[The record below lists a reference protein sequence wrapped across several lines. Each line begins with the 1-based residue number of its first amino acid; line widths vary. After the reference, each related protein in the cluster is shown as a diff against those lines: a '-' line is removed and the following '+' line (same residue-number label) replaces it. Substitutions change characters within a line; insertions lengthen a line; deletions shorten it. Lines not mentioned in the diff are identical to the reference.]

1 MPGRRVAAVVVGL
14 LLGAARGTAAAQDDA
29 CAAARLAQH
38 RAWQTRPPA
47 REQPPDTAGS
57 RIRHFPT
64 ATMGVWVVE
73 AVGRFDTSMT
83 LVSPDGITRVSWT
96 ADCVGTTEHRARPS
110 GPATS
115 FRDADLAALVRSGRG
130 VIYVWSPHMPLSL
143 DAVAP
148 LSAAARAL
156 DLAVTL
162 LLDPATDPAFAARV
176 AADRG
181 LPAAA
186 LRVADSVDLQFR
198 DVLVH
203 APAAIAYAG
212 GQLVGSAYP
221 GGHTADEY
229 AAYFRRVLAEP
240 R

>member
-1 MPGRRVAAVVVGL
+1 MAAGL
-14 LLGAARGTAAAQDDA
+14 LLGVASVAPAATTQDDA
-29 CAAARLAQH
+29 CATARLARH

-47 REQPPDTAGS
+47 REQPPGTTGS
-57 RIRHFPT
+57 PIRHFPT

-73 AVGRFDTSMT
+73 ELGRFDSSMT
-83 LVSPDGITRVSWT
+83 LVTPDDITRVAWT
-96 ADCVGTTEHRARPS
+96 ADCVETTEQRPRPR
-110 GPATS
+110 GPARS
-115 FRDADLAALVRSGRG
+115 FSDQDLATLVRSGRG

-156 DLAVTL
+156 GLAVTL
-162 LLDPATDPAFAARV
+162 LLDPAADPAFAARV
-176 AADRG
+176 AAERG
-181 LPAAA
+181 LPAPA
-186 LRVADSVDLQFR
+186 LRVADSVELQFR

-203 APAAIAYAG
+203 APAAQAYAD
-212 GQLVGSAYP
+212 GQLAGSAYP

-229 AAYFRRVLAEP
+229 TAYFRRVLAAP